1 MLPETK
7 RQIARIFK
15 LCLDHDLRV
24 VLKLNR
30 QSGGLELRGVKADG
44 ELSDLLNKLAF
55 VKQEVSFLNGDHVED
70 FFDFFSEF
78 FSDLVILS
86 PEVESATGVADVKH
100 PFVFKL
106 ERADQ
111 VQVLPASD
119 ANVDFGF
126 LPGC

>member
-1 MLPETK
+1 M
-7 RQIARIFK
+7 
-15 LCLDHDLRV
+15 
-24 VLKLNR
+24 
-30 QSGGLELRGVKADG
+30 RGVEADG
-44 ELSDLLNKLAF
+44 ELSDLLNEFAF

-70 FFDFFSEF
+70 FLDFFPEF

-86 PEVESATGVADVKH
+86 SEVESATGVADVKH
-100 PFVFKL
+100 PFFFKL
-106 ERADQ
+106 ERPYQ